1 MTATGTI
8 TQSLDSE
15 LTSQMTPNSPNAVA
29 NHPRRDP
36 PVPPIGAASGVSGGA
51 PFDPGYPSSII
62 PFITRRTGLI
72 CLLVRHEPRQPRQ
85 PRGLIRQRGIDVP
98 LFRAALVE
106 HEVFSHLRRAP
117 EAHQRRLEPLAHRVR
132 GERAAQRIELANAR
146 PLADL
151 REAPVGRLFH
161 EHPGL

>member
-51 PFDPGYPSSII
+51 PFDPGYPSSIC
-62 PFITRRTGLI
+62 ITPGSQDPG
-72 CLLVRHEPRQPRQ
+72 V
-85 PRGLIRQRGIDVP
+85 V
-98 LFRAALVE
+98 
-106 HEVFSHLRRAP
+106 
-117 EAHQRRLEPLAHRVR
+117 VR
-132 GERAAQRIELANAR
+132 GPNAAA
-146 PLADL
+146 
-151 REAPVGRLFH
+151 G
-161 EHPGL
+161 